1 MIKLETFK
9 FIVGF
14 AVVVMCVLT
23 AYSCIDIASKADE
36 QEEKMIEKLRKE
48 KEECEDNL
56 DKGDM

>member
-1 MIKLETFK
+1 MEIFK

-14 AVVVMCVLT
+14 IVVVMCVLI
-23 AYSCIDIASKADE
+23 AYACVDIASKADE

-48 KEECEDNL
+48 KEER

>member
-1 MIKLETFK
+1 MEIFK

-14 AVVVMCVLT
+14 AVVIMCVLT

-48 KEECEDNL
+48 KEESKDNL
-56 DKGDM
+56 DKGNM

>member
-1 MIKLETFK
+1 METFK

-14 AVVVMCVLT
+14 AVVIICVLI

-36 QEEKMIEKLRKE
+36 QEEKMIEKLRKKKK

>member
-1 MIKLETFK
+1 MIKLEIFK

-14 AVVVMCVLT
+14 VVVVICVLT
-23 AYSCIDIASKADE
+23 AYACIDIAGKADE

-48 KEECEDNL
+48 KEER

>member
-1 MIKLETFK
+1 METFK

-14 AVVVMCVLT
+14 SVVIICVLT

-36 QEEKMIEKLRKE
+36 QEEKMIEKLRKKK

>member
-1 MIKLETFK
+1 MVKLETFK

-14 AVVVMCVLT
+14 AVVIICVLI

-48 KEECEDNL
+48 KEEREDNL

>member
-1 MIKLETFK
+1 MVKLESFK

-14 AVVVMCVLT
+14 AVVIMCVLI

-36 QEEKMIEKLRKE
+36 QEEEMIKKLKKE
-48 KEECEDNL
+48 KEESKDNL

>member
-1 MIKLETFK
+1 MEIFK

-14 AVVVMCVLT
+14 AVVIMCVLT
-23 AYSCIDIASKADE
+23 AYSCIDIARKADE

-48 KEECEDNL
+48 KEESKDNL

>member
-1 MIKLETFK
+1 METFK

-14 AVVVMCVLT
+14 AVVIICVLIT
-23 AYSCIDIASKADE
+23 YSCIDIASKADE